1 MNYRAVCSVL
11 RAEEVLV
18 VEEVESLSRVVR
30 GAQGLLQQ
38 LHNIVI
44 EGSVNIMSCSHLGRI
59 GEVVKVEGDA
69 GAGSPGELHPLSP

>member
-1 MNYRAVCSVL
+1 MNYRAICSVL

-18 VEEVESLSRVVR
+18 VEEVESLSRVVL

-44 EGSVNIMSCSHLGRI
+44 EDSVIIECLVLTWASLVRS
-59 GEVVKVEGDA
+59 
-69 GAGSPGELHPLSP
+69 

>member
-11 RAEEVLV
+11 RAEVVLV

-38 LHNIVI
+38 LHNTVI
-44 EGSVNIMSCSHLGRI
+44 EDFVIIECLVLTWASLVIL
-59 GEVVKVEGDA
+59 
-69 GAGSPGELHPLSP
+69 

>member
-38 LHNIVI
+38 LHNTVI
-44 EGSVNIMSCSHLGRI
+44 EDSVIIECLVLTWASLVRS
-59 GEVVKVEGDA
+59 
-69 GAGSPGELHPLSP
+69 

>member
-38 LHNIVI
+38 LHNTVI
-44 EGSVNIMSCSHLGRI
+44 EDFVIIECLVLTWASLVRS
-59 GEVVKVEGDA
+59 
-69 GAGSPGELHPLSP
+69 

>member
-11 RAEEVLV
+11 RAEEMMV
-18 VEEVESLSRVVR
+18 VEEVESLPRVVQ

-44 EGSVNIMSCSHLGRI
+44 EDFVIIECLVLTWASLVRS
-59 GEVVKVEGDA
+59 
-69 GAGSPGELHPLSP
+69 

>member
-38 LHNIVI
+38 LHNTVI
-44 EGSVNIMSCSHLGRI
+44 EDFVIIECLVLTRASLVRS
-59 GEVVKVEGDA
+59 
-69 GAGSPGELHPLSP
+69 

>member
-30 GAQGLLQQ
+30 GAQGLLLLQQ
-38 LHNIVI
+38 LHKTVI
-44 EGSVNIMSCSHLGRI
+44 EDSVIIKCLVLTWASLVRS
-59 GEVVKVEGDA
+59 
-69 GAGSPGELHPLSP
+69 

>member
-38 LHNIVI
+38 LHNSVI
-44 EGSVNIMSCSHLGRI
+44 EDSVIIKCLVLTWASLVRS
-59 GEVVKVEGDA
+59 
-69 GAGSPGELHPLSP
+69 

>member
-1 MNYRAVCSVL
+1 MLYRVICPVL

-38 LHNIVI
+38 LHNTVI
-44 EGSVNIMSCSHLGRI
+44 EDSVIIECLVLTWASLVRS
-59 GEVVKVEGDA
+59 
-69 GAGSPGELHPLSP
+69 